1 MKKILFILLAA
12 VAIVGCQGK
21 GGNGKKT
28 SLFGRTSIGTPYE
41 LLVVCNYDLW
51 DAPAGQTLKEI
62 LTSDIPGLPQSEP
75 SFRVSQVSPSAFTQT
90 FKPFRNIIDVKIDPA
105 LYTQSKFKYTR
116 DKYAEPQMVLT
127 IQSPNAREFQEFV
140 TANGQTIIDF
150 FTSAEMNREL
160 EELKKDYQRAF
171 LDSIRKKFDCDMH
184 IPTHLTA
191 IKSAKDFLW
200 ASDMNN
206 AGKETIENIVV
217 YSFPY
222 TDVKVFTREKFIEKR
237 SEILKKHIRGGREDR
252 YMTTDTLLSDTKDTS
267 FRDRYMLEA
276 RGLWAMENDM
286 MGGPFVSH
294 AFVDEVNGKV
304 IVAEAFVYAPSTD
317 KRKMMRKLEAAL
329 FSLKL
334 PADRQIEN
342 SMQIPV
348 IIIEDTIKNDTKN

>member
-1 MKKILFILLAA
+1 MKKILFAILTLA
-12 VAIVGCQGK
+12 IIIGCD
-21 GGNGKKT
+21 GNNKK
-28 SLFGRTSIGTPYE
+28 RTIFTRASVGTPYE
-41 LLVVCNYDLW
+41 LLVVCNHDLW
-51 DAPAGQTLKEI
+51 EAPAGRALYDV
-62 LTSDIPGLPQSEP
+62 LTSDIPGLPQSEA
-75 SFRVSQVSPSAFTQT
+75 SFRVSQVSPSAFTQM
-90 FKPFRNIIDVKIDPA
+90 FKPFRNIIDVQIDPTR
-105 LYTQSKFKYTR
+105 YTQSKFKYTR

-127 IQSPNAREFQEFV
+127 IQSPNANDFQQFV
-140 TANGQTIIDF
+140 TTNGQTIIDF

-160 EELKKDYQRAF
+160 DELKKDHQRAF

-184 IPTHLTA
+184 IPTYLTA
-191 IKSAKDFLW
+191 IKSGDNFLW
-200 ASDMNN
+200 ASDMNT

-222 TDVKVFTREKFIEKR
+222 TDVKVFTRENFMKKR
-237 SEILKKHIRGGREDR
+237 NEILKKYIRGGREDR
-252 YMTTDTLLSDTKDTS
+252 YMTTDTLLSDTKETS

-286 MGGPFVSH
+286 MGGPYVSH
-294 AFVDEVNGKV
+294 SFVDEINGKV

-348 IIIEDTIKNDTKN
+348 IIIEDTIKNDTNK

>member
-1 MKKILFILLAA
+1 MKKIIFILLAA
-12 VAIVGCQGK
+12 VAIVGC
-21 GGNGKKT
+21 GGNGGGGKKSSFFAQT
-28 SLFGRTSIGTPYE
+28 SVGTPYE
-41 LLVVCNYDLW
+41 LLVVCNHDLW
-51 DAPAGQTLKEI
+51 DAPAGQALKEV

-75 SFRVSQVSPSAFTQT
+75 SFRVSQVSPSSFTQM
-90 FKPFRNIIDVKIDPA
+90 FKPFRNIIDVQIDPTR
-105 LYTQSKFKYTR
+105 YTQSKFKYTR

-127 IQSPNAREFQEFV
+127 IQSPNAIEFQKFV
-140 TANGQTIIDF
+140 EDNGQTIIDF

-160 EELKKDYQRAF
+160 DELKKDYQRAF

-184 IPTHLTA
+184 IPTYLTA
-191 IKSAKDFLW
+191 ITSEKDFLW

-222 TDVKVFTREKFIEKR
+222 TDVKLFTRENFIKKR
-237 SEILKKHIRGGREDR
+237 NEILKRHIRGGREDR
-252 YMTTDTLLSDTKDTS
+252 YMTTDTLLSDTRETS

-286 MGGPFVSH
+286 MGGPYVSH
-294 AFVDEVNGKV
+294 SFVDEVNGKI

-348 IIIEDTIKNDTKN
+348 IIIEDTIKNNTNN